1 MKPRQPSKP
10 AASPTPPP
18 PQKVHEFA
26 WDAAWAGLS
35 VKEILVAVLPGLSSR
50 DRVLVVVNGL
60 VEAGDEPVDNLNSL
74 VAEGATLR
82 VDLRHGVHGRGKPMR
97 PRLVDQIRVLHDDE
111 DLVVISKA
119 AGIVVA
125 PTDDEEGRHSAPVI
139 ELLQRYWKA
148 RGEPVINPIVVH
160 RLDKGTSGVMVLA
173 KNVDAARALQRQAA
187 ARVMERRYVALV
199 EGRLRGERGTWDT
212 LLGRGE
218 DNLRQQVDDVEP
230 DGEGRLPHGVQRA
243 ITHYTVADYAGP
255 LTRLDL
261 RLETGRTHQI
271 RIHCAESGHPVVGDP
286 VYVRLAKKRF
296 PAQRFGE
303 GPFEKPPRMFLHACY
318 LKFQHPGPGNRW
330 KTFRDEPPAVFE
342 EYVRELDEEKQA
354 LLRERARRE
363 RGRDDRR
370 RR

>member
-1 MKPRQPSKP
+1 MKPPRKP
-10 AASPTPPP
+10 ATPPSP
-18 PQKVHEFA
+18 AAPAPTQQVHEFP
-26 WDAAWAGLS
+26 WDDTWAGRS
-35 VKEILVAVLPGLSSR
+35 VKEILVEVLPGLSSR
-50 DRVLVVVNGL
+50 ERVLVVVNGL
-60 VEAGDEPVDNLNSL
+60 VEVGDEPIDNLNAL
-74 VAEGATLR
+74 VPDGAPMR
-82 VDLRHGVHGRGKPMR
+82 IDLRHGVHGRGKPSR
-97 PRLVDQIRVLHDDE
+97 PRLVDQIRVLHDDQ
-111 DLVVISKA
+111 DVVVISKA
-119 AGIVVA
+119 AGVVVA
-125 PTDDEEGRHSAPVI
+125 PTDDEEGRHGPPVI

-173 KNVDAARALQRQAA
+173 KNVDAGRALQRQAA

-218 DNLRQQVDDVEP
+218 DNLRQEVEAER
-230 DGEGRLPHGVQRA
+230 DGEGRLPHGVQQA

-271 RIHCAESGHPVVGDP
+271 RIHCAEAGHPVVGDP

-330 KTFRDEPPAVFE
+330 KTFRDEPPAVFDE
-342 EYVRELDEEKQA
+342 FVRELDAEKQA
-354 LLRERARRE
+354 MLRERARR
-363 RGRDDRR
+363 DQRR
-370 RR
+370 RRG